1 MLSDQTVGFLKV
13 PGGGAV
19 SQPKRADKHRRY
31 SMILASKIII
41 PESKSKRKR
50 NGPLGA
56 MNTVEPTGNTKTGL
70 KYNSNQVLKQDEE
83 ADYQDYYVHPS

>member
-13 PGGGAV
+13 PVGGAV
-19 SQPKRADKHRRY
+19 SQPKREDKHRRY
-31 SMILASKIII
+31 SINI

-50 NGPLGA
+50 NGPLGG
-56 MNTVEPTGNTKTGL
+56 MNTVDPPGNSKTGL